1 MKHTGKDT
9 RKYTCKANR
18 QTDRENAQTTL
29 VSCEEVHGPRAHGG
43 SGGGLSEAGILS
55 HAHASTKDPCPK
67 TIHFELF

>member
-9 RKYTCKANR
+9 RKYTCKANK
-18 QTDRENAQTTL
+18 QTDRENTQTTL
-29 VSCEEVHGPRAHGG
+29 VSCEEVGPGPMAEV
-43 SGGGLSEAGILS
+43 GGGLSEAGILS